1 MPAAPTPASLLGGF
15 VVEVCLAL
23 LLYGIATAQSYVYM
37 LNSKDDP
44 PLLKSVVGSIWILET
59 FHSAMII
66 HMLYEYTITDFGKL
80 ADVGIIVWSVGLCV
94 LVEMLIVALAQG
106 FYIRRIWILSNHSV
120 LLTVV
125 TSILLLA
132 RVSTAALTYKLGA
145 WTTFREETGPLFTLS
160 CGLGLSALVDAL
172 IAGIIIY
179 YLRRGQTGFKSTD
192 NVVRSLMAYAV
203 NSGAITMIV
212 SIVIVLTFVFLKN
225 SLLFAG
231 LVTVAGKLYSN
242 SLLGTL
248 NARSYL
254 RSKSKG
260 SAGYNSAELSNIG
273 PNSARRSHTA
283 QLQLPRANQI
293 EIYQETTKVSDGSF
307 IPGDE
312 PEGRSAKTVD
322 EVYAA

>member
-132 RVSTAALTYKLGA
+132 RVSFGFATAALTYKLGA

-192 NVVRSLMAYAV
+192 NVVRSLMA
-203 NSGAITMIV
+203 
-212 SIVIVLTFVFLKN
+212 
-225 SLLFAG
+225 LLFAG

>member
-94 LVEMLIVALAQG
+94 LVEMLIVALAQ
-106 FYIRRIWILSNHSV
+106 
-120 LLTVV
+120 VV

-132 RVSTAALTYKLGA
+132 RVSFGFATAALTYKLGA